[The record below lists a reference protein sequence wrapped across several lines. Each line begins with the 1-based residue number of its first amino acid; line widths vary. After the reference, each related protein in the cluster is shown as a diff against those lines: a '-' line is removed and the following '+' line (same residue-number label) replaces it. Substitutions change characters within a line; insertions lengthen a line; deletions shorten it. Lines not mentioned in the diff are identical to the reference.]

1 MQVAIVGSRDSR
13 ELTVD
18 DLIQMIPLNCT
29 RLISG
34 GAEGVDQLARQAAE
48 NLGIPLTEYLPDYET
63 YGRLRWSGT
72 ARSSQRP
79 IWCWP
84 SGT

>member
-1 MQVAIVGSRDSR
+1 MQVVIVGSRDSR

-48 NLGIPLTEYLPDYET
+48 TLGIPPVSYTHLTLPT
-63 YGRLRWSGT
+63 I
-72 ARSSQRP
+72 A
-79 IWCWP
+79 
-84 SGT
+84 

>member
-34 GAEGVDQLARQAAE
+34 GAEGVDQLWH
-48 NLGIPLTEYLPDYET
+48 
-63 YGRLRWSGT
+63 GRLPKPWES
-72 ARSSQRP
+72 P
-79 IWCWP
+79 
-84 SGT
+84 

>member
-13 ELTVD
+13 KLTVD

-34 GAEGVDQLARQAAE
+34 GAEGVDQLARQPQFSFFPVFFLDA
-48 NLGIPLTEYLPDYET
+48 D
-63 YGRLRWSGT
+63 SM
-72 ARSSQRP
+72 
-79 IWCWP
+79 
-84 SGT
+84 